1 MKEIEHIIKRYE
13 EACQNEE
20 VLALGTVVK
29 VEGSAYRR
37 IGARLLVNNTGHW
50 VGGISG
56 GCLEGDALKRAKMAM
71 FQNKNSIVVYDTT
84 EDDPHQIGAG
94 LGCNG
99 RIEVLFTPINIQD
112 KNNQI
117 EYLKGIVN
125 KRKPSV
131 LLQVLSTKNS
141 SLQLCGRFLCKNDIS
156 SFADEIQ
163 IPLAQ
168 LQEKEALVL
177 SYRKSSVFEFQ
188 NENEEKYEILFEY
201 IQPKIKLI
209 CVGDNY
215 DIHAMANV
223 ANELGWRIHLVGK
236 TRKVSKS
243 LLQKADFFT
252 DVEQGDSIRVD
263 EYTAIVLM
271 SHDYKTDLRL
281 LQSFIHMD
289 VPYIGL
295 LGPKKRMLKM
305 NNEILD
311 SDLEQISNLY
321 APVGLDIGAESPEE
335 IALSIASEIITVFR
349 NRRGNFLKNRQR
361 RIHEE
366 V

>member
-1 MKEIEHIIKRYE
+1 MKEIECIIKRYE

-20 VLALGTVVK
+20 ALALGTVVK
-29 VEGSAYRR
+29 VEGSTYRR
-37 IGARLLVNNTGHW
+37 IGARLLVNNRGHW

-71 FQNKNSIVVYDTT
+71 FQNKNSIVIYDTT

-99 RIEVLFTPINIQD
+99 RIEVLFTPIHIQD
-112 KNNQI
+112 KNNHI
-117 EYLKGIVN
+117 EYLKRIVN

-141 SLQLCGRFLCKNDIS
+141 SLQLCGRFLCRNDIS
-156 SFADEIQ
+156 SFAEEIQ
-163 IPLAQ
+163 VPLAQ
-168 LQEKEALVL
+168 LQEKEASVL
-177 SYRKSSVFEFQ
+177 HKRKSSVFELQ
-188 NENEEKYEILFEY
+188 NEDGEKYEILFEY

-209 CVGDNY
+209 CIGDNY
-215 DIHAMANV
+215 DVRAMVNV
-223 ANELGWRIHLVGK
+223 ANELGWQIHLVGK

-252 DVEQGDSIRVD
+252 DVEQGDSFRID
-263 EYTAIVLM
+263 QYTAIVLM
-271 SHDYKTDLRL
+271 SHDYKTDLKL
-281 LQSFIHMD
+281 LRSFIHLD

-305 NNEILD
+305 DNEILGV
-311 SDLEQISNLY
+311 DLEQKRNLY

-349 NRRGNFLKNRQR
+349 NRNGHFLKR
-361 RIHEE
+361 RPGSIHEE